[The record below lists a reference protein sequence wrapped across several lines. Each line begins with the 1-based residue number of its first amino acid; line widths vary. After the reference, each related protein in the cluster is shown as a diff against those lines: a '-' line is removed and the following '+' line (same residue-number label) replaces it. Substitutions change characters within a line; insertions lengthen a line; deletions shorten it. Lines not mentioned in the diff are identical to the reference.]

1 MARLL
6 TVTPN
11 PAIDVTYTV
20 PRQVIGETVRVT
32 DVQRRPG
39 GKGLN
44 VARVMRALGG
54 DAATLQP
61 LGGDTGRWIADELR
75 AAGLPVIPCP
85 VSAPSRTTVAVVDG
99 IAHPTLYAEPGAALT
114 TAEWHALT
122 DAVGGAV
129 GPGDWVVV
137 AGSFPAG
144 SAAGDV
150 ARLVHAAH
158 DAGARV
164 AVDTSGPLLVS
175 AADGG
180 ADLVKA
186 NEAEIAEATGTADL
200 QAAVRALGRRGAT
213 VMMSR
218 GSRGAILREPSGAV
232 LEQSAVTGVTG
243 NPTGA
248 GDAATAGL
256 VLALAEGHD
265 ARTALA
271 WAALCGA
278 AAVMAPVAG
287 EIDAAVIPTLA
298 GRAGL
303 PDAFPLPLPSE
314 RSTS

>member
-20 PRQVIGETVRVT
+20 PRQVLGETMRVS

-44 VARVMRALGG
+44 VARVIRALGR
-54 DAATLQP
+54 DAATVQP
-61 LGGDTGRWIADELR
+61 LGGDTGRWIADALH
-75 AAGLPVIPCP
+75 AAGLPVIPCA

-99 IAHPTLYAEPGAALT
+99 IAHPTLYAEPGAALSPT
-114 TAEWHALT
+114 EWGAVT
-122 DAVGGAV
+122 DAVAAATR
-129 GPGDWVVV
+129 PGDWVIV
-137 AGSFPAG
+137 AGSFPPG
-144 SAAGDV
+144 SSAAELV
-150 ARLVHAAH
+150 RLVDAAQR
-158 DAGARV
+158 AGARV

-175 AADGG
+175 AADTG
-180 ADLVKA
+180 ADVVKG
-186 NEAEIAEATGTADL
+186 NEAEIVDATGTADHDT
-200 QAAVRALGRRGAT
+200 ALRRLARRGAT

-218 GSRGAILREPSGAV
+218 GSRGALLRGPSGAV
-232 LEQSAVTGVTG
+232 LQQPAIAGIAG

-265 ARTALA
+265 EATAMA

-278 AAVMAPVAG
+278 AAVLAPVAG
-287 EIDAAVIPTLA
+287 EIDPAVIPALA
-298 GRAGL
+298 RRAGL
-303 PDAFPLPLPSE
+303 PDAFPLPLPAE
-314 RSTS
+314 RSSS